1 MTAAVRAETG
11 RAGLWPVAPAGRVAL
26 LDVDPDLAAAIPRE
40 RAGALRTELTAP
52 VYRLARGV
60 LPEPP
65 ARSPG
70 EPHFGYLVLKG
81 LLISEVAVCG
91 RPTAE
96 LIGPSDLIRP
106 WAPDEEPLL
115 PCMVKWT
122 VLEQALL
129 AELGP
134 SFASRVSGRPDVVET
149 LLRRGVRRAQAVALQ
164 RSIASHVR
172 VDVRVLA
179 FLWHVAERFGVVTPG
194 AVRINLPLT
203 HSVLARLVGARRPTV
218 TTALQRLIQLGYLS
232 RDGRAF
238 VLHGDAGAV
247 AELESRSPSRD
258 FALPYSN
265 GDGAAPL
272 ASRDGA
278 VTRAVSD
285 SAAPA
290 PSDGVPP
297 RRAAAANN

>member
-1 MTAAVRAETG
+1 MEEMTAASRTESG
-11 RAGLWPVAPAGRVAL
+11 RVGGWPAAPAGRVAL
-26 LDVDPDLAAAIPRE
+26 LDVDPDLATAIPRD
-40 RAGALRTELTAP
+40 RAAALRSELTTP
-52 VYRLARGV
+52 VYRVARGV

-65 ARSPG
+65 ERIPG
-70 EPHFGYLVLKG
+70 APHFGYLVLKG
-81 LLISEVAVCG
+81 LLIREVAVCG
-91 RPTAE
+91 RPIAE
-96 LIGPSDLIRP
+96 LIGPNDLIRP
-106 WAPDEEPLL
+106 WPPDDDDVLL
-115 PCMVKWT
+115 PRMVRWT

-129 AELGP
+129 AELGA
-134 SFASRVSGRPDVVET
+134 SFAGRVSGRPEVVET
-149 LLRRGVRRAQAVALQ
+149 LLARGVARAQALALQ

-238 VLHGDAGAV
+238 VLNGDAGAV

-258 FALPYSN
+258 FALRPAN
-265 GDGAAPL
+265 GDAAPQGERP
-272 ASRDGA
+272 AAVPAGGDGM
-278 VTRAVSD
+278 
-285 SAAPA
+285 PA
-290 PSDGVPP
+290 
-297 RRAAAANN
+297 RRVAAAHN